1 MRIVAEPLTRASFAA
16 FGSVIEVPAGSDAD
30 SIRSSANQSSA
41 AKYSPISVLGHSYAK
56 ADKVQPVMSLF
67 HCNPRALSNAGGQSI
82 YTLSLLERHAHTTQ
96 TFIPMGLSPLDT
108 QTRFLVIVAPYQL
121 NEDRPDWTKV
131 RAFVARG
138 NQGVT
143 YGVGVWHAPM
153 VVIGAEKVLFSV
165 LMWNNGVPE
174 DECTEC
180 EVRDGVDQDVQVV
193 VPLSSVAAKL

>member
-1 MRIVAEPLTRASFAA
+1 MRIVAEPLTRASFSA
-16 FGSVIEVPAGSDAD
+16 FGSVIEVPASSDAD

-41 AKYSPISVLGHSYAK
+41 AKYSPISTLSHSYAK
-56 ADKVQPVMSLF
+56 SDSVKPVLSLF
-67 HCNPRALSNAGGQSI
+67 HCNPRALSIASGQSI
-82 YTLSLLERHAHTTQ
+82 YTLSLLERHPHTTQ

-108 QTRFLVIVAPYQL
+108 QTRFLVIVALYQT

-131 RAFVARG
+131 RAFVAKG

-193 VPLSSVAAKL
+193 VPAVAAVAKL

>member
-1 MRIVAEPLTRASFAA
+1 MRIVAEPLTRASFTD
-16 FGSVIEVPAGSDAD
+16 FGSVIEVPTSSDAEG
-30 SIRSSANQSSA
+30 IRSSANQSSA
-41 AKYSPISVLGHSYAK
+41 AKYSPISILGHSYIRSNS
-56 ADKVQPVMSLF
+56 VQPVMSLF
-67 HCNPRALSNAGGQSI
+67 HCNPRVLSTASGQSI
-82 YTLSLLERHAHTTQ
+82 YALSLLERHPHTTQ
-96 TFIPMGLSPLDT
+96 TFIPMGLSALDT
-108 QTRFLVIVAPYQL
+108 QTRFLVIVAPCQM

-180 EVRDGVDQDVQVV
+180 EVRDGVDQDVQVAIPGV
-193 VPLSSVAAKL
+193 TGVAKL